1 MNMQG
6 PEARSSAQIS
16 SSNFR
21 ILSRKVEGAEI
32 LFQLDLTND
41 PTNVCAVHECSLRDL
56 FKYVSP
62 DDLNDFENHLYEEEY
77 QEELLLE
84 KPRKR
89 RGRPP
94 GIPVNAVTTTPLG
107 KIRRG
112 RPPGIPIDAVPTVAK
127 IKAPRGR
134 PRKTPLESLPV
145 ESTEASSTA
154 SDESASNDEVE
165 DLIAKRTPLVII
177 PSALEISR
185 KRKLNELHN
194 SSGPLVS
201 TSNAVQANMSMTAS
215 GRSAKSSPFTASPDN
230 PTPWEKKMMARYHTD
245 IGSMRKSRH
254 GKHLSVFLLF

>member
-6 PEARSSAQIS
+6 SEARSSAQIS

-32 LFQLDLTND
+32 LFQLGLKND

-77 QEELLLE
+77 QEELSLE

-94 GIPVNAVTTTPLG
+94 EIPVNAVTTTPLG

-112 RPPGIPIDAVPTVAK
+112 RPPGIPVDAAPTVDE
-127 IKAPRGR
+127 IKATRGR
-134 PRKTPLESLPV
+134 PRKIPLESHLI
-145 ESTEASSTA
+145 ESTEAPSTA
-154 SDESASNDEVE
+154 SDESSSNDEVD
-165 DLIAKRTPLVII
+165 DLVAKPMPLVIV
-177 PSALEISR
+177 PSLEISR
-185 KRKLNELHN
+185 KRKLSELQN

-201 TSNAVQANMSMTAS
+201 ASNTVQANTSMTAS
-215 GRSAKSSPFTASPDN
+215 GRSAKSSPFTMSPDN
-230 PTPWEKKMMARYHTD
+230 PTPWEKKMMARYHSD

-254 GKHLSVFLLF
+254 SKHLSVFLLF